1 MQYNMHHKGR
11 KELPMLWKI
20 GAFPDRLSRRKQ
32 EMPDQIQDKLKLST
46 IRLKSNFKALGG

>member
-32 EMPDQIQDKLKLST
+32 EMPDQIQNKLKLST